1 MIYYFTSCCDGVD
14 PFGVSNDSNPFVGWN
29 GFTDIVGTQYG
40 LVIGSFSGCV
50 DYSGSSEFFIPEIRL
65 KNISA
70 TPPIFYDYDCELCVD
85 TYFPCNSEP
94 VSLPVVVGYD
104 NECGVVTILP
114 MTVECDVLNPTSFD
128 SNDGQVSLIIN
139 GGTPPY
145 EVTWL
150 NYDDNVSPSLDGVGN
165 GFYTATTVDY
175 YGDYS
180 VTTICEVSTEKV
192 CSFEVTIE
200 EYIVPTPTPT
210 MTPTMTKTPTMTP
223 TMTKTPTMTPTMTKT
238 PQITVTPTMTKTPT
252 PTMTNTPSSS

>member
-1 MIYYFTSCCDGVD
+1 MIYYFTSCCEGVD
-14 PFGVSNDSNPFVGWN
+14 PFGVSNDSNPFVGWD

-50 DYSGSSEFFIPEIRL
+50 EFSGSSEYVIPGNIRL

-85 TYFPCNSEP
+85 TYFPCS
-94 VSLPVVVGYD
+94 SGPVVNPTVIGYQ

-114 MTVECDVLNPTSFD
+114 MEVQCDVLNPTSFD
-128 SNDGQVSLIIN
+128 ATDGNVSLIIS
-139 GGTPPY
+139 GGTAPY

-150 NYDDNVSPSLDGVGN
+150 NYDDNVSLSLDGVGN
-165 GFYTATTVDY
+165 GSYTATTVDY

-180 VTTICEVSTEKV
+180 VTTICEVLTEKV
-192 CSFEVTIE
+192 CSFEVSIE
-200 EYIVPTPTPT
+200 EFTPPTPTPT

-223 TMTKTPTMTPTMTKT
+223 TITKTPTMTPTMTKT
-238 PQITVTPTMTKTPT
+238 P
-252 PTMTNTPSSS
+252 TMTNTPSSS